1 MDTNKR
7 LYFDFV
13 TSNYLPL
20 LIIIATTIVSFY
32 IFHSNYLWYDESL
45 QFFLSRGIDQFSE
58 LFTLPGDIVQVVDK
72 NIKYNMDP
80 GGFSIL
86 LHIWQ
91 KLSLNILWIRL
102 LPAIFFLLFIF
113 YFGKIFYQLFNNV
126 KFSLYIS
133 LIPFFL
139 PNLAPLIVLL
149 RAYSMEALGVILS
162 VSFLIK
168 LQKNISIKNLLVYS
182 MILSILI
189 SSRYS
194 LLLLVFIQANFVI
207 YEILMKKSKFKNKV
221 YQLFAYS
228 SPLFFSVTLIY
239 IFTLNHQNPDL
250 DHGQGYMPFL
260 ANDPLIFFR
269 GINLIYSM
277 ILIFIS
283 FFYYTMKTK
292 INKSFRVLLLF
303 TLVSNLFFILLS
315 LINIHPWS
323 LHAPTRLNVC
333 FIPTLISFISII
345 YCMTKDYLSFIFSGK
360 LSSYFP
366 SLAIFTILIYFLLL
380 NNKMEFNW
388 RRNNLVS
395 EFNKMIK
402 DNSLDFHNNTFLVE
416 PSTYV
421 NLKYLIEADVIENTN
436 NLTSN
441 YFKNIH
447 LNMNNEMN
455 INIIGHKYYISERE
469 IKSELLANKS
479 VYSIKKYPGYK
490 NLYKIID

>member
-1 MDTNKR
+1 
-7 LYFDFV
+7 
-13 TSNYLPL
+13 
-20 LIIIATTIVSFY
+20 
-32 IFHSNYLWYDESL
+32 
-45 QFFLSRGIDQFSE
+45 
-58 LFTLPGDIVQVVDK
+58 
-72 NIKYNMDP
+72 
-80 GGFSIL
+80 
-86 LHIWQ
+86 
-91 KLSLNILWIRL
+91 
-102 LPAIFFLLFIF
+102 
-113 YFGKIFYQLFNNV
+113 
-126 KFSLYIS
+126 
-133 LIPFFL
+133 
-139 PNLAPLIVLL
+139 
-149 RAYSMEALGVILS
+149 
-162 VSFLIK
+162 
-168 LQKNISIKNLLVYS
+168 
-182 MILSILI
+182 
-189 SSRYS
+189 
-194 LLLLVFIQANFVI
+194 
-207 YEILMKKSKFKNKV
+207 MKKSKFKNKV